1 MIILG
6 ILIIISA
13 LMTNFGIFMVHR
25 NVSYENIYGAMIF
38 IGALL
43 TVIFSII
50 GVAMFLLTL

>member
-1 MIILG
+1 MITLG
-6 ILIIISA
+6 ILVILSA

-25 NVSYENIYGAMIF
+25 NVSYENIYGAIIF

-50 GVAMFLLTL
+50 GVVMILLTL